1 MRKPTDFEFR
11 EGRRRGGRRTTNA
24 LRGSAGVM
32 ASACHEWMLDST
44 REVSPVGAISTG
56 RPRGTGLAGRDGG
69 EVRSTVE
76 TGQCRRREGTSVHGQ
91 RRKEQGTDDDWR

>member
-11 EGRRRGGRRTTNA
+11 EGRRRGGRRTTDA
-24 LRGSAGVM
+24 LRGSAGVV
-32 ASACHEWMLDST
+32 ASACHERMSDST

-56 RPRGTGLAGRDGG
+56 CPRGTGPAGWDDG

-76 TGQCRRREGTSVHGQ
+76 TE
-91 RRKEQGTDDDWR
+91 